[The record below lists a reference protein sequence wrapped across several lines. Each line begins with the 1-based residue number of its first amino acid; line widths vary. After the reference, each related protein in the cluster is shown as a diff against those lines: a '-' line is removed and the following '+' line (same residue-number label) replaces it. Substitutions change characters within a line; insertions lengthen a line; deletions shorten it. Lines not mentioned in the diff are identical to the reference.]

1 MGCFQQSIPNNR
13 RSDILATMSY
23 RKCRSVVPLCF
34 IVGVLAVWH
43 WGAVGA
49 YAVTVYSY
57 IDDQGNPVFTDS
69 PETIPEKYRAKVKT
83 HERPDSVKKPPSVVD
98 AVRDTVKEQVKGFG
112 FQVPSVQVDLK
123 NSGWTQSSILTY
135 AGIAAIVLLLM
146 MYFSKNSP
154 MMRLLAMGL
163 LIVLAIGTPVLIY
176 TSDGGPMD
184 TMKKKAAASGHAQQE
199 RLQQVPQ

>member
-1 MGCFQQSIPNNR
+1 M
-13 RSDILATMSY
+13 AY
-23 RKCRSVVPLCF
+23 RECWRVVPFCL
-34 IVGVLAVWH
+34 IVGVLAVWQ

-83 HERPDSVKKPPSVVD
+83 HERPDSVKKPLSVVD

-123 NSGWTQSSILTY
+123 DPGWTQSPILTY
-135 AGIAAIVLLLM
+135 AGIAAIVLLLI
-146 MYFSKNSP
+146 MYFSNNSP
-154 MMRLLAMGL
+154 MIRLLAMGL
-163 LIVLAIGTPVLIY
+163 LIVLAIGTPVLMY

-184 TMKKKAAASGHAQQE
+184 TMKKKAAASGHAQQD
-199 RLQQVPQ
+199 RLRQVPQ

>member
-23 RKCRSVVPLCF
+23 RECRKVVPLCLL
-34 IVGVLAVWH
+34 VGVLAVWH
-43 WGAVGA
+43 WDAVGA

-83 HERPDSVKKPPSVVD
+83 HERPDPVKKPPSVVD

-112 FQVPSVQVDLK
+112 FQVPSVQVDMK
-123 NSGWTQSSILTY
+123 NFSVTQSPILTY
-135 AGIAAIVLLLM
+135 AGIAAIVLLLI
-146 MYFSKNSP
+146 MYFSKDSP
-154 MMRLLAMGL
+154 MIRLLALGL
-163 LIVLAIGTPVLIY
+163 LIVLGIGTPVLMY
-176 TSDGGPMD
+176 TSEGGPMD
-184 TMKKKAAASGHAQQE
+184 TMKKKAAASGQAQQD
-199 RLQQVPQ
+199 RLQHVPR

>member
-1 MGCFQQSIPNNR
+1 M
-13 RSDILATMSY
+13 SDRACW
-23 RKCRSVVPLCF
+23 RVVPLCVL
-34 IVGVLAVWH
+34 VGVLAAWQ

-83 HERPDSVKKPPSVVD
+83 HERPDSVKKSPSMVD
-98 AVRDTVKEQVKGFG
+98 TMRDTVKEQVKGFG
-112 FQVPSVQVDLK
+112 FQVPSDHVDLK
-123 NSGWTQSSILTY
+123 NAGWTQLPILTY
-135 AGIAAIVLLLM
+135 AGIAAIVLLCI

-154 MMRLLAMGL
+154 MIRLLAMGL
-163 LIVLAIGTPVLIY
+163 LIVLAIGTPVLMY

-184 TMKKKAAASGHAQQE
+184 TMKKKAAASGQAQHD
-199 RLQQVPQ
+199 RLQQAPQ